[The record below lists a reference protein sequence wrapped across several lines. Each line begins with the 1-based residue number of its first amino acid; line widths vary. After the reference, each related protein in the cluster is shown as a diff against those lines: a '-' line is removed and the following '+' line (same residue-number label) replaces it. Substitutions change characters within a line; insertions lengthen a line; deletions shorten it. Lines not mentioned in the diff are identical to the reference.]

1 MKISSIDIQRQKF
14 QVKLKGYDQEEVR
27 NYLITVAE
35 QIEELSRENDVFKQE
50 IDRLREV
57 LSEYEDKDRILKNTL
72 VTAQKTSE
80 AMLTNTKKEGDLI
93 VKEAEFKAMKLM
105 EHAQSQVLKIQ
116 KDMLDLKL
124 QRKVLQDKIQTSIQI
139 MQKILEYQ
147 KEEEKSAEKVMYYGK
162 AQEGGT
168 KQS

>member
-27 NYLITVAE
+27 NFLITVAE
-35 QIEELSRENDVFKQE
+35 QIEERSRENDVYKQE
-50 IDRLREV
+50 IDRLRES
-57 LSEYEDKDRILKNTL
+57 LTDYEDRDRILKNTL
-72 VTAQKTSE
+72 VTAQQTSE
-80 AMLTNTKKEGDLI
+80 AMLANTKKEAELI
-93 VKEAEFKAMKLM
+93 VKEAEFKATKIM
-105 EHAQSQVLKIQ
+105 EHAQNQALRIQ

-147 KEEEKSAEKVMYYGK
+147 KEEEKAAEKVTFYGR
-162 AQEGGT
+162 AQEGGQ
-168 KQS
+168 K

>member
-27 NYLITVAE
+27 NFLITVAE
-35 QIEELSRENDVFKQE
+35 QIEELSRENDIFKQE
-50 IDRLREV
+50 IDRLREI
-57 LSEYEDKDRILKNTL
+57 LKDYEERDHILKNTL
-72 VTAQKTSE
+72 VTAQKNSE
-80 AMLTNTKKEGDLI
+80 AMLANTKKEGDLI

-105 EHAQSQVLKIQ
+105 EHAQGQVLKIQ
-116 KDMLDLKL
+116 KDMMDLKL
-124 QRKVLQDKIQTSIQI
+124 QRKALQDKIQTSIQI

-147 KEEEKSAEKVMYYGK
+147 KEEEKSAEKIMYYGK
-162 AQEGGT
+162 AQEGGP

>member
-14 QVKLKGYDQEEVR
+14 QIKLKGYDQEEVR
-27 NYLITVAE
+27 NFLITVAE

-50 IDRLREV
+50 IERLREV
-57 LSEYEDKDRILKNTL
+57 LSDYEDRDRILKNTL
-72 VTAQKTSE
+72 VTAQKSSE
-80 AMLTNTKKEGDLI
+80 TMLLNTKKEAELI
-93 VKEAEFKAMKLM
+93 IKEAEFKASKLM
-105 EHAQSQVLKIQ
+105 EHAHAQVLKIQ

-124 QRKVLQDKIQTSIQI
+124 QRKALQDKIQTSIQI

-147 KEEEKSAEKVMYYGK
+147 REEEKSAEKIMYYGK
-162 AQEGGT
+162 PQEGA